1 MRLPRLAGLA
11 LPILGVAVLCG
22 WLLDVAVL
30 KSVVPGWA
38 TMKPITAIAFIL
50 LGIALR
56 RFSSSGAGDAVT
68 AGCGLGVVVLVL
80 GQSPAV
86 LAAVPA
92 MGHLERMGPFTA
104 VALVLLGLAVLGL
117 PHRRSVSLAQWAALA
132 GGYLGFLNFV
142 GYAHRLQGLGH
153 LNSPVATYTEMAG
166 HTAAALV
173 LAGAAALTVRPQA
186 GMMAIV
192 LSDGAGGMMSR
203 RLLPAALG
211 LPLVLGWLRLM
222 GERAGLW
229 GVDQGWAVMGLA
241 TLTLFG
247 VIVWRSARA
256 LHHTDAER
264 QRAAGALRRA
274 HDELERRVQLRTLD
288 LESAI
293 QALEE
298 EVAERRR
305 IEQALRSSEERYRGL
320 IEASRGLICS
330 HDADGTLLMVN
341 PAAAAALGY
350 TTGEL
355 VGRNLR
361 ELLAP
366 SVRGQF
372 AEYLAQIA
380 KAPIAEAPIAEGLMR
395 VVTRAGEER
404 LWVYTNVRYEE
415 PGRPPHVL
423 GHAHDITELKRVES
437 LAREAAALRS
447 VADLANAAAHEINN
461 PLAIIVGQLEM
472 VRRKSAHEPAIVSR
486 IETAAEAVQRISG
499 IIAKMGSI
507 TRLERLPTS
516 PSVPPL
522 LDLHRSGGS
531 GPVS

>member
-1 MRLPRLAGLA
+1 MRLPRFAGLA

-38 TMKPITAIAFIL
+38 AMKPITAIAFIL

-68 AGCGLGVVVLVL
+68 AGCGLGVVALVFV
-80 GQSPAV
+80 QSPAV

-92 MGHLERMGPFTA
+92 MGRLERVGPFTA

-173 LAGAAALTVRPQA
+173 LAGAAVLTVRPQA

-222 GERAGLW
+222 GEGAGLW

-274 HDELERRVQLRTLD
+274 HDELERRVQQRTLD
-288 LESAI
+288 LESAVE
-293 QALEE
+293 ALEE

-305 IEQALRSSEERYRGL
+305 IEQALRGSEERYRGL

-330 HDADGTLLMVN
+330 HDPDGTLLMVN

-350 TTGEL
+350 TVGEL

-372 AEYLAQIA
+372 PEYLAQIA
-380 KAPIAEAPIAEGLMR
+380 RAPIAEGLMR

-404 LWVYTNVRYEE
+404 LWVYTNVRHEE
-415 PGRPPHVL
+415 PGRPPYVL

-472 VRRKSAHEPAIVSR
+472 VRRKSGHEPAIVSR
-486 IETAAEAVQRISG
+486 IERAIEAVQRISG

-531 GPVS
+531 GPAG

>member
-1 MRLPRLAGLA
+1 MRLSRLAGPVLLVLGA
-11 LPILGVAVLCG
+11 AVLCGWVLGVAVL
-22 WLLDVAVL
+22 
-30 KSVVPGWA
+30 KSMVPGWA
-38 TMKPITAIAFIL
+38 TMKAPTAIAFML
-50 LGIALR
+50 LGVALWR
-56 RFSSSGAGDAVT
+56 LPPSGPGGPVT
-68 AGCGLGVVVLVL
+68 AGGG
-80 GQSPAV
+80 
-86 LAAVPA
+86 LAAAAIGAVGLVQSALAHGVAPA
-92 MGHLERMGPFTA
+92 ASHPERMGPFTGA
-104 VALVLLGLAVLGL
+104 ALLLLGLALVGL
-117 PHRRSVSLAQWAALA
+117 PHSRTVSIAQWAALG

-166 HTAAALV
+166 HTATGLV
-173 LAGAAALTVRPQA
+173 LAGAAILAARPQA
-186 GMMAIV
+186 GMMAII

-229 GVDQGWAVMGLA
+229 GLDQGWAVMGLA
-241 TLTLFG
+241 TLTTFG

-256 LHHTDAER
+256 LYHSDAER
-264 QRAAGALRRA
+264 QRAERALRRA
-274 HDELERRVQLRTLD
+274 HDDLERRVQQRTLD
-288 LESAI
+288 LESAV

-298 EVAERRR
+298 EAVERRR
-305 IEQALRSSEERYRGL
+305 IDQALRDSEGRYRAL
-320 IEASRGLICS
+320 VEASRGLICS

-341 PAAAAALGY
+341 PAAATALGY
-350 TTGEL
+350 TASEL

-366 SVRGQF
+366 SVRGMF
-372 AEYLAQIA
+372 PEYLASIA
-380 KAPIAEAPIAEGLMR
+380 RAPIAEGTMR

-404 LWVYTNVRYEE
+404 LWVYTNVRYQEA
-415 PGRPPHVL
+415 GRPSYVL
-423 GHAHDITELKRVES
+423 GHAHDITELKRLES

-472 VRRKSAHEPAIVSR
+472 FRRKAGDDPALRARV
-486 IETAAEAVQRISG
+486 ETATAAVQRITG
-499 IIAKMGSI
+499 IIAKMSNI

-531 GPVS
+531 GPVG